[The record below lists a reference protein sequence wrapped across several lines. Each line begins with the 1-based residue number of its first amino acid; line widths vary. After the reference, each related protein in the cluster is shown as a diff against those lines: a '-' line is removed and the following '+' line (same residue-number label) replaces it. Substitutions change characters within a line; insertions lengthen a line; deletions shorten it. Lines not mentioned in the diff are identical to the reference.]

1 MRTVTIE
8 INGEFVRKS
17 AQLAGAQGAGNVTAV
32 RIIPDSSWD
41 GMAKTITW
49 FNARGENPVQ
59 QILTADASEVMEDGT
74 IAWTLTIPPEPLEY
88 AGECSFV
95 LDGYVDGK
103 RARTIGDK
111 LSVAFSPVSDNAGE
125 PSDPTPSQA
134 EQLQEQIDAV
144 LGTIHQANE
153 SAESAAQSAE
163 SAEENA
169 GKSQQLYDGI
179 KAAIDS
185 LPQGST
191 LVINDMTTGGAAAA
205 LSAEQGRLLGELAN
219 LTNYQRALHNLGA
232 GVRPNLLDN
241 AYFVGGG
248 TGWGVFPVNQKG
260 KTQYTDLAIMFDRW
274 KLVYGIGGVVE
285 LTPNGVTILG
295 GTPYSLIRSSLRRTL
310 PIGATYTITVLFY
323 NGTMVSN
330 VITVPTDGNPSAH
343 TPITPGGTYV
353 RLYGPQTFEVVG
365 ITGDKT
371 PEIEFIKLEPGNRQT
386 AAYQKPDGKWAML
399 PQGLNYQQEL
409 AKCQAY
415 LQSFGIYDAFVCI
428 DAADSYTDFQ
438 VPLSVPFRAQPVVL
452 ENGGIEGLSIGWYNK
467 GNVLRLRILNRK
479 GTVGEVIAF
488 SSPCFLSAD

>member
-179 KAAIDS
+179 KDAIDS

-191 LVINDMTTGGAAAA
+191 LVINDMTTGGATAA

-232 GVRPNLLDN
+232 AVRPNLLGN
-241 AYFVGGG
+241 ACFAGGG
-248 TGWGVFPVNQKG
+248 TGWGIFPVNQRG
-260 KTQYTDLAIMFDRW
+260 KASYGAGLVFDRW
-274 KLVYGIGGVVE
+274 VL
-285 LTPNGVTILG
+285 NG
-295 GTPYSLIRSSLRRTL
+295 GTLTLKPSGASWDSGFVLSQGMGNLNLADGKTRT
-310 PIGATYTITVLFY
+310 
-323 NGTMVSN
+323 VS
-330 VITVPTDGNPSAH
+330 
-343 TPITPGGTYV
+343 YV
-353 RLYGPQTFEVVG
+353 DENMHGFSG
-365 ITGDKT
+365 IITGDYT
-371 PEIEFIKLEPGNRQT
+371 TVGDYQFTFSTGERFYAQALTQSPAMAWVKLEDGDNQT
-386 AAYQKPDGKWAML
+386 L
-399 PQGLNYQQEL
+399 
-409 AKCQAY
+409 
-415 LQSFGIYDAFVCI
+415 FV
-428 DAADSYTDFQ
+428 
-438 VPLSVPFRAQPVVL
+438 
-452 ENGGIEGLSIGWYNK
+452 ENGDG
-467 GNVLRLRILNRK
+467 RLL
-479 GTVGEVIAF
+479 F
-488 SSPCFLSAD
+488 FLKT